1 VNDGSA
7 LLADIAV
14 PRLTGTPGNERVR
27 ERLKRELVAR
37 GFVVMEHTFPASPRQ
52 LRTVAVAGTL
62 IVVASVGCAL
72 LTLRPL
78 GAGGWAGLALV
89 LVIAALVLRPW
100 RALPETT
107 AVTLVGVRP
116 RTRVAAWLTAHY
128 DGKGQPI
135 SMATRIAGGVLVAL
149 QAPALLILAAT
160 GPSLAGAACFL
171 PGLLGGLILARN
183 NATGDSPG
191 ALDNA
196 SGILTVLATVDLLPR
211 DCPVGIVFPDAE
223 EWGLLGARAL
233 ARERANLLEGT
244 AVINF
249 DGIDDRE
256 RTIALLHR
264 PGPIV
269 DAVVRSLGT
278 RPAGRMPVL
287 EDGLALARAA
297 RECVTIVR
305 GDWRTAT
312 IVHTPRDT
320 VSRLT
325 LAGSR
330 AVAGAVARAL
340 RETLPVR

>member
-1 VNDGSA
+1 MNDGSA

-52 LRTVAVAGTL
+52 LRAVAITGIL
-62 IVVASVGCAL
+62 VALAAVGCAA
-72 LTLRPL
+72 LTVQRAGP
-78 GAGGWAGLALV
+78 GGWAALALA
-89 LVIAALVLRPW
+89 LFAATLALQPW
-100 RALPETT
+100 RALPEAT

-116 RTRVAAWLTAHY
+116 RTRVSVWLTAHY

-135 SMATRIAGGVLVAL
+135 SMATRIVGVVLLAL
-149 QAPALLILAAT
+149 QVPALLVLAAT
-160 GPSLAGAACFL
+160 GSSLAGAACFL

-183 NATGDSPG
+183 KATGDSPG

-196 SGILTVLATVDLLPR
+196 SGVLTALATADALPA
-211 DCPVGIVFPDAE
+211 DYPVGLIFPDAE

-233 ARERANLLEGT
+233 ARDRANLLEGT

-256 RTIALLHR
+256 RTIALVHR

-269 DAVVRSLGT
+269 DAVMRSLGT
-278 RPAGRMPVL
+278 RPAGRLPVV
-287 EDGLALARAA
+287 EDGLALARVA

-330 AVAGAVARAL
+330 IVAAGVARAL
-340 RETLPVR
+340 REMLPAR